1 MIYVFLGDDSDKKL
15 KAREEVLK
23 NFPEREVFFLNEG
36 NFSRDQFQNF
46 LAGSDLFAKK
56 YVIVLGSLISSDVSD
71 FVLDKARQMQES
83 ENIFIILETE
93 ILKASSEILKK
104 VAKDWKTF
112 DLPKTTETKFNIFSI
127 TDAFGAR
134 DKKNTWVLMQKAL
147 QEGIAAEE
155 ILNILI
161 WQTKN
166 LLFVVGGEDMKSTS
180 LSPFVYNKSK
190 NYSKNYKP
198 EELKDISRQLVTMFH
213 ESHLGL
219 ELEPNLEKFLLKT
232 L

>member
-1 MIYVFLGDDSDKKL
+1 MIYVFSGSDTDKK
-15 KAREEVLK
+15 KEAREEVLK
-23 NFPEREVFFLNEG
+23 NFPKREVFFVNEG
-36 NFSRDQFQNF
+36 NFSPEQFQNF
-46 LAGSDLFAKK
+46 LAGDDLFAKK
-56 YVIVLGSLISSDVSD
+56 YFVILDSLISSDVSTL
-71 FVLDKARQMQES
+71 VLDKAVEMKNS
-83 ENIFIILETE
+83 ENIFVIIETE
-93 ILKASSEILKK
+93 ILKAPTEILKK
-104 VAKDWKTF
+104 VAKEWKTF
-112 DLPKTTETKFNIFSI
+112 DLPKTAQAKFNIFSI

-134 DKKNTWVLMQKAL
+134 DKKNTWVLVQKAL
-147 QEGIAAEE
+147 KEGIVAEE

-166 LLFVVGGEDMKSTS
+166 LLFVTRGDDMKSTG

-190 NYSKNYKP
+190 SYAKNFKS
-198 EELKDISRQLVTMFH
+198 EELENISRELVTMFH

>member
-1 MIYVFLGDDSDKKL
+1 MIYVFSGSDTDKKI
-15 KAREEVLK
+15 KARDEVLK
-23 NFPEREVFFLNEG
+23 ISQGREIFFVNEG
-36 NFSRDQFQNF
+36 NFSLEQFQNF
-46 LAGSDLFAKK
+46 LAGGDLFSKK
-56 YVIVLGSLISSDVSD
+56 YVIVLDSLVSSDVSD
-71 FVLDKARQMQES
+71 FVLDKAKEMKES
-83 ENIFIILETE
+83 ENIFVILENE
-93 ILKASSEILKK
+93 ILKAPGEILKK
-104 VAKDWKTF
+104 SCKDWKTF
-112 DLPKTTETKFNIFSI
+112 DLPKATQAKFNIFSI

-147 QEGIAAEE
+147 REGIAAEE

-166 LLFVVGGEDMKSTS
+166 LLFVTKGEDMKSAG

-190 NYSKNYKP
+190 SYSKNYKDF
-198 EELKDISRQLVTMFH
+198 ELENISRQLVAMFH

>member
-1 MIYVFLGDDSDKKL
+1 MIYVFSGSDTDKKI

-23 NFPEREVFFLNEG
+23 ISQDREVFFVNEG
-36 NFSRDQFQNF
+36 NFSPEQFQNF
-46 LAGSDLFAKK
+46 LAGDDLFAKK
-56 YVIVLGSLISSDVSD
+56 YFVILDSLISSDVSD
-71 FVLDKARQMQES
+71 LILDKAVEMKNS
-83 ENIFIILETE
+83 ENIFVIIETE
-93 ILKASSEILKK
+93 ILKAPTEILKK
-104 VAKDWKTF
+104 VAKEWKTF
-112 DLPKTTETKFNIFSI
+112 DLPKASQAKFNIFSI

-134 DKKNTWVLMQKAL
+134 DKKNTWVLMQKAIY
-147 QEGIAAEE
+147 EGVAAEE

-166 LLFVVGGEDMKSTS
+166 LLFVMGGEDMKSTG
-180 LSPFVYNKSK
+180 LSSFVYNKSK
-190 NYSKNYKP
+190 SYSKNYKP
-198 EELKDISRQLVTMFH
+198 EELKDISRELVKMFH

>member
-1 MIYVFLGDDSDKKL
+1 MIYVFLGSDTDKKISS
-15 KAREEVLK
+15 REEVLK
-23 NFPEREVFFLNEG
+23 NFPDREVFFVNEG
-36 NFSRDQFQNF
+36 NFSPEQFQNF
-46 LAGSDLFAKK
+46 LAGDDLFAKK
-56 YVIVLGSLISSDVSD
+56 YFVILDSLISSDVSD
-71 FVLDKARQMQES
+71 LILDKAVEMKNS
-83 ENIFIILETE
+83 ENIFVIIETE
-93 ILKASSEILKK
+93 ILKTPMEILKK
-104 VAKDWKTF
+104 VVREWKIF
-112 DLPKTTETKFNIFSI
+112 DLPKISPAKFNIFSI

-147 QEGIAAEE
+147 QEGIASEE

-161 WQTKN
+161 WQAKN
-166 LLFVVGGEDMKSTS
+166 LLFVSRGEDMKSTG

-190 NYSKNYKP
+190 SYAKNYKP
-198 EELKDISRQLVTMFH
+198 TELEDISRELVKMFH